1 MKGKLRV
8 TEEHSTQSDNQPSR
22 LTLYGLAMV
31 GGLGITM
38 MIIAATF
45 GVIGGTELDAAST
58 NAVGLIIVGGL
69 LLLIVAIGFWIGLV
83 RPFTNF
89 DDINVPLEPEPHH

>member
-1 MKGKLRV
+1 V
-8 TEEHSTQSDNQPSR
+8 TEEHNTQSENQPSR

-31 GGLGITM
+31 GGLGIIM
-38 MIIAATF
+38 MILGATI
-45 GVIGGTELDAAST
+45 GVIGGTELDTAST
-58 NAVGLIIVGGL
+58 NLIGLSVVAGL
-69 LLLIVAIGFWIGLV
+69 LLLIVAIGFWLGLV

>member
-38 MIIAATF
+38 MIMAATI
-45 GVIGGTELDAAST
+45 GVIGGAELDAAST
-58 NAVGLIIVGGL
+58 NLIGLMVVGGL
-69 LLLIVAIGFWIGLV
+69 LLLIVSIGFWAGMV
-83 RPFTNF
+83 RPFANF

>member
-1 MKGKLRV
+1 M
-8 TEEHSTQSDNQPSR
+8 TDEHNTHNENQPDK

-38 MIIAATF
+38 MIMAATI
-45 GVIGGTELDAAST
+45 GVIGGTDLDPAST
-58 NAVGLIIVGGL
+58 NLIGLVAIAGL

-83 RPFTNF
+83 RPFENF
-89 DDINVPLEPEPHH
+89 DDINVPAEPEHH

>member
-38 MIIAATF
+38 MIIAATI
-45 GVIGGTELDAAST
+45 GVIGGSELDAAST
-58 NAVGLIIVGGL
+58 NLIGLTVVGGL
-69 LLLIVAIGFWIGLV
+69 LLLIVAIGFWLGLV